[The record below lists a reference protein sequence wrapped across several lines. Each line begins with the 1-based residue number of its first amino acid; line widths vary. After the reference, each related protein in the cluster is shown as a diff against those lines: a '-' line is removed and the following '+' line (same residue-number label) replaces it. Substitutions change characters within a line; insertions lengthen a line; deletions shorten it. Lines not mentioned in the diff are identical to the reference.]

1 MPQPIKDSIIFSDLS
16 ARFVGTS
23 VVAASP
29 SGSTETVIATLT
41 IPSFNDIAVVSGVR
55 LLGWAAFTVGTS
67 GVSANL
73 QIKQTNASGTAIAAT
88 GATTQTA
95 AHLVE
100 LTVHGFDFAPAVGV
114 YALTLTV
121 ASGAA
126 ASTVSELH
134 LSAVVI

>member
-16 ARFVGTS
+16 ARFVETTT
-23 VVAASP
+23 VAASP
-29 SGSTETVIATLT
+29 SGSAETVIATLT

-73 QIKQTNASGTAIAAT
+73 QIKQTNAAGTVVVAT

-100 LTVHGFDFAPAVGV
+100 LTAYGFDAAPGVGV

-126 ASTVSELH
+126 ASTVSGLQ